1 MKKKIKRFQLFKF
14 HRYGRTVG
22 MIKAWLL
29 VIILLNYFIIKFSKY
44 MAAQILT

>member
-1 MKKKIKRFQLFKF
+1 MKKKIKLFQLFKF
-14 HRYGRTVG
+14 HTYGRTIG

-29 VIILLNYFIIKFSKY
+29 VIILLNFIIKFSKY